1 MLMIIVGKTGNAV
14 CFFTGKRRY
23 DRKQSG
29 YGGQTKPIFHKK
41 VKYNVMIVTDKVVFR
56 IGCPSGVGNCL
67 K

>member
-1 MLMIIVGKTGNAV
+1 MV
-14 CFFTGKRRY
+14 FTGKRRY

-41 VKYNVMIVTDKVVFR
+41 VKYNVKIVTDKVVFR